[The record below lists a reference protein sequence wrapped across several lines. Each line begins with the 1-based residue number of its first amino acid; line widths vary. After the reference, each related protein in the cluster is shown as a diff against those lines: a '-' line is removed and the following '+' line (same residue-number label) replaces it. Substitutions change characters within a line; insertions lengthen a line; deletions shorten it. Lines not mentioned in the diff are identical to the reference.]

1 MSGVRIEMAKVT
13 WLSRLDTPKGKVLVT
28 IESKEGVENLL
39 VNPDE
44 PFTIS
49 DGRQFAIKDNRLV
62 ALGGKG

>member
-1 MSGVRIEMAKVT
+1 MDKVT
-13 WLSRLDTPKGKVLVT
+13 WLSRLDSPKGKVLVT
-28 IESKEGVENLL
+28 IASREGVEKLL

-44 PFTIS
+44 PFTIN